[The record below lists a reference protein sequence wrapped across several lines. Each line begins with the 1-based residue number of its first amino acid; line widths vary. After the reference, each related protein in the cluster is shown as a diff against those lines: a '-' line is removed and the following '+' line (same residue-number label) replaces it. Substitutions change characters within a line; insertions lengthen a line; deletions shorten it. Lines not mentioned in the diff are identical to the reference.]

1 MPASA
6 ATTAP
11 RTFWSDAALAAAVD
25 AAFAEALAEEL
36 AAALADDTPDSTGIV
51 PLDTETL
58 IRQAGV
64 VTGPCPP
71 DPRVPSPAAQRLK
84 HTTRIGGRLAAQAA
98 WWLLRTTALLTVT
111 AAVGILRLSWH
122 IIANPKP
129 APQPQLAP
137 ITPSGFLAATSRY
150 ITDHGWTQ
158 HVLADDRGV
167 CLREAENALIRGGTG
182 TRSTAR
188 QANAHLRHV
197 TGALT
202 IPTFND
208 WLTRRED
215 QIHAALLTAAARA
228 RAAGE

>member
-71 DPRVPSPAAQRLK
+71 DPRVPSPAAQRFK
-84 HTTRIGGRLAAQAA
+84 HATRIGGRLAAQAA

-150 ITDHGWTQ
+150 IEDHGWTQ

-182 TRSTAR
+182 TRRTAR
-188 QANAHLRHV
+188 QANVHLRHV

-202 IPTFND
+202 VPTFND